1 MLELLQTIPLFKDL
15 SENQLMCLMNGTDI
29 RLNPGDILFKQGEP
43 AKCFY
48 VVFEGAIRLTREV
61 SNQEVVLATYE
72 AGTFFG
78 EVPLLA
84 GTLHLASGQAVG
96 QCHIYCLH
104 EEEFWQMLMFCP
116 SVRQAVLGFMASRM
130 QELQMLSQQ
139 HDKLISLGTLAA
151 GLAHELGNPTA
162 AVHRAVGQLHDMV
175 NVLHNCSFESTKQHL
190 SPDQLEY
197 VLDLKS
203 KAIKQV
209 VLPCNFDPLAQMDLE
224 DELTDW
230 LESHGV
236 ADGWKFVPTLVAAGI
251 NAQQLEVIGEQVSAS
266 TLSDALTWLEATLA
280 MTSLL
285 NVLEQGVTRISDLVH
300 AVKAYS
306 YMDQSPLK
314 EITVHEGIENTLT
327 ILSYKLRKHRIQVVR
342 KYEQNMPTIEAYG
355 SALNQ
360 VWTNLIDNAIDAL
373 GEEGKIWI
381 RTFSEQ
387 DCITVEIADNG
398 PGIPPEI
405 QSRIFDPF
413 FTTKGIGVGTGL
425 GLEIAYRI
433 VVGQH
438 NGRIRCFS
446 KPGDTRFQVSLPL
459 RSFQEM
465 NISKNEAV
473 LVSNSKNR

>member
-1 MLELLQTIPLFKDL
+1 MTED
-15 SENQLMCLMNGTDI
+15 QLMCLMNGTNI
-29 RLNPGDILFKQGEP
+29 RLNSGDFLFKQGEP

-48 VVFEGAIRLTREV
+48 VVFEGSIRLTREI

-84 GTLHLASGQAVG
+84 GTLHLASGQAVDE
-96 QCHIYCLH
+96 CHVYCLH

-130 QELQMLSQQ
+130 QELQTLSQQ

-162 AVHRAVGQLHDMV
+162 AARRATGQLQDTV
-175 NVLHNCSFESTKQHL
+175 NVLAKLSLKSIEQHL
-190 SPDQLEY
+190 TPTQTSYLLE
-197 VLDLKS
+197 VKRKS
-203 KAIKQV
+203 ISQATQ
-209 VLPCNFDPLAQMDLE
+209 PCDFDPLIQIDLE

-236 ADGWKFVPTLVAAGI
+236 VNNWELVPTLVASGI
-251 NAQQLEVIGEQVSAS
+251 KTQQLEEIAEQL
-266 TLSDALTWLEATLA
+266 TTNILNDALTWLEATLSIA
-280 MTSLL
+280 SVL
-285 NVLEQGVTRISDLVH
+285 NVLDQGVTRISELVS

-314 EITVHEGIENTLT
+314 EVVVHEGIESTLT
-327 ILSYKLRKHRIQVVR
+327 ILSYKLRKHRIQIMR
-342 KYEQNMPTIEAYG
+342 EYEHNLPTIEAYG

-373 GEEGKIWI
+373 GEGGTIWV
-381 RTFSEQ
+381 RTSSGH
-387 DCITVEIADNG
+387 DCVMVEVADDG

-438 NGRIRCFS
+438 SGDIRCIS
-446 KPGDTRFQVSLPL
+446 KPGDTRFQVRLPV
-459 RSFQEM
+459 RPFQEM
-465 NISKNEAV
+465 IRSKCEVA
-473 LVSNSKNR
+473 LT

>member
-1 MLELLQTIPLFKDL
+1 MFEMLHKIPLFKSL
-15 SENQLMCLMNGTDI
+15 TENQLKCLLNGTNI
-29 RLNPGDILFKQGEP
+29 WLNSGDFLFKQGEP

-48 VVFEGAIRLTREV
+48 VVFEGAIRLVRGTN
-61 SNQEVVLATYE
+61 NQESVLATYD

-96 QCHIYCLH
+96 RCHVYCLH

-116 SVRQAVLGFMASRM
+116 EVRNAVLGFMASRM

-162 AVHRAVGQLHDMV
+162 AARRAAGQLYDMV
-175 NVLHNCSFESTKQHL
+175 NVLHNLSLKSIEQHL
-190 SPDQLEY
+190 TPDQLEY
-197 VLDLKS
+197 LLDLKR
-203 KAIKQV
+203 KATEHV
-209 VLPCNFDPLAQMDLE
+209 AHPSDFDPLLQMDLE
-224 DELTDW
+224 DELGNW
-230 LESHGV
+230 LESHSV
-236 ADGWKFVPTLVAAGI
+236 IDGWKLAPTLVAAGVST
-251 NAQQLEVIGEQVSAS
+251 QQLEVIGEQITANE
-266 TLSDALTWLEATLA
+266 LSSVLTWLEATLA
-280 MTSLL
+280 VASVQ
-285 NVLEQGVTRISDLVH
+285 NVLEQGITRISELVN

-327 ILSYKLRKHRIQVVR
+327 MLSYELKKHSIQVIR
-342 KYEQNMPTIEAYG
+342 EYEQNLPIIQAYG

-373 GEEGKIWI
+373 GEGGTIWV
-381 RTFSEQ
+381 RTSSNK
-387 DCITVEIADNG
+387 DCIVVEIADNG
-398 PGIPPEI
+398 PGISREI

-413 FTTKGIGVGTGL
+413 FTTKGLGVGTGL

-438 NGRIRCFS
+438 SGSIRCFS
-446 KPGDTRFQVSLPL
+446 NPGDTCFQVHLPI
-459 RSFQEM
+459 RPFEEM
-465 NISKNEAV
+465 NK
-473 LVSNSKNR
+473 SNSEAALAFESA

>member
-1 MLELLQTIPLFKDL
+1 MLELLHKIPLFQNLTED
-15 SENQLMCLMNGTDI
+15 QLMCLMNGTNI
-29 RLNPGDILFKQGEP
+29 WLNPGDLLFKQGEP

-48 VVFEGAIRLTREV
+48 VVFEGAIRITREI
-61 SNQEVVLATYE
+61 SNQEIVLATYE

-96 QCHIYCLH
+96 QCHVYCLH

-116 SVRQAVLGFMASRM
+116 SVRKAVLGCMASRM
-130 QELQMLSQQ
+130 QELQTLSQQ

-162 AVHRAVGQLHDMV
+162 AARRATGQLHDTI
-175 NVLHNCSFESTKQHL
+175 NILHNLSLEPIKQHL
-190 SPDQLEY
+190 TPDQLEY
-197 VLDLKS
+197 LLEIKR
-203 KAIKQV
+203 KAIEQTAQSSD
-209 VLPCNFDPLAQMDLE
+209 FDPSVQMDLE

-230 LESHGV
+230 LESHDV
-236 ADGWKFVPTLVAAGI
+236 ADGWKLVPTLVAAGV
-251 NAQQLEVIGEQVSAS
+251 NAQQLEVIGEQVIANA
-266 TLSDALTWLEATLA
+266 LSDILTWLEATLA
-280 MTSLL
+280 VASVV
-285 NVLEQGVTRISDLVH
+285 NVLDQGVTRISELVN

-314 EITVHEGIENTLT
+314 EVVVHEGIDNTLT
-327 ILSYKLRKHRIQVVR
+327 ILSYKLRKHRIQMIR
-342 KYEQNMPTIEAYG
+342 EYEQNLPIIEAYG

-373 GEEGKIWI
+373 GEGGTIWL
-381 RTFSEQ
+381 RTSS
-387 DCITVEIADNG
+387 DKDYIVVEIADNG

-438 NGRIRCFS
+438 SGDIRCFS
-446 KPGDTRFQVSLPL
+446 KPGDTRFQVRLPI
-459 RSFQEM
+459 RPFQEM
-465 NISKNEAV
+465 NKPKSEAAFA
-473 LVSNSKNR
+473 

>member
-1 MLELLQTIPLFKDL
+1 MLELLQTIPLFKNL
-15 SENQLMCLMNGTDI
+15 TENQLMCLMNGSNI
-29 RLNPGDILFKQGEP
+29 RLNPGELLFKQGEP

-48 VVFEGAIRLTREV
+48 VVFEGAIRLTREI
-61 SNQEVVLATYE
+61 SNQEVILATYE

-116 SVRQAVLGFMASRM
+116 SVRKAVLGFMASRM

-162 AVHRAVGQLHDMV
+162 AVRRAAGQLHDMV
-175 NVLHNCSFESTKQHL
+175 NVLHNLSLESTEQHL
-190 SPDQLEY
+190 TAVQLEY
-197 VLDLKS
+197 LLD
-203 KAIKQV
+203 IKRNGIERVIQT
-209 VLPCNFDPLAQMDLE
+209 CDFDPLIQLDLE

-236 ADGWKFVPTLVAAGI
+236 DDGWKFVPTLVAAGI
-251 NAQQLEVIGEQVSAS
+251 KAQQLEVIGEHVSVN
-266 TLSDALTWLEATLA
+266 TLSSALTWLEATLA
-280 MTSLL
+280 MASVL
-285 NVLEQGVTRISDLVH
+285 NVLDQGVTRISDLVN

-314 EITVHEGIENTLT
+314 EITIHEGIENTLT
-327 ILSYKLRKHRIQVVR
+327 ILSYKLRKHRTQVVR
-342 KYEQNMPTIEAYG
+342 EYEQNLPTIEAYG

-373 GEEGKIWI
+373 GEGGTIWI
-381 RTFSEQ
+381 RTFSAQ

-413 FTTKGIGVGTGL
+413 FTTKSIGVGTGL

-438 NGRIRCFS
+438 NGHIRCFS

-459 RSFQEM
+459 HSFQEM
-465 NISKNEAV
+465 NRFKSEAIPA
-473 LVSNSKNR
+473 

>member
-1 MLELLQTIPLFKDL
+1 MLELLHKIPLFQNL
-15 SENQLMCLMNGTDI
+15 TENQLLCLMNGTEKW
-29 RLNPGDILFKQGEP
+29 LNPGDFLFKQGEP

-48 VVFEGAIRLTREV
+48 VVFEGAIRLTREI

-96 QCHIYCLH
+96 QCHVYCLH
-104 EEEFWQMLMFCP
+104 EDEFWQMLMFCP

-151 GLAHELGNPTA
+151 GLAHELGNPVA
-162 AVHRAVGQLHDMV
+162 AARRATGQLHDTV
-175 NVLHNCSFESTKQHL
+175 NVLHNLSLESIKQHL
-190 SPDQLEY
+190 TPDQLEY
-197 VLDLKS
+197 LLE
-203 KAIKQV
+203 IKRKGIEQTV
-209 VLPCNFDPLAQMDLE
+209 QLSDFDPSVQMDLE
-224 DELTDW
+224 DELGNW
-230 LESHGV
+230 LESYDV
-236 ADGWKFVPTLVAAGI
+236 ANGWKVIPTLVAAGV
-251 NAQQLEVIGEQVSAS
+251 NAQQLGVIGDQVSANV
-266 TLSDALTWLEATLA
+266 LNDILTWLEATLA
-280 MTSLL
+280 VASVV
-285 NVLEQGVTRISDLVH
+285 NVLDQGVTRISELVN
-300 AVKAYS
+300 AVKSYS

-314 EITVHEGIENTLT
+314 EVVVHKGIENTLT
-327 ILSYKLRKHRIQVVR
+327 ILSYKLKKHRVQVIR
-342 KYEQNMPTIEAYG
+342 EYEQNLPIIEAYG

-373 GEEGKIWI
+373 GEGGTIWV
-381 RTFSEQ
+381 RTSSQ
-387 DCITVEIADNG
+387 KNDIMVEIADNG

-433 VVGQH
+433 IVGQH
-438 NGRIRCFS
+438 SGEIRCFS
-446 KPGDTRFQVSLPL
+446 KPGDTRFQVRLPI
-459 RSFQEM
+459 RPFQEI
-465 NISKNEAV
+465 NKPKTEAAFA
-473 LVSNSKNR
+473 